1 MPATT
6 PDAVLD
12 RDHLLR
18 WRAGW
23 ARMMAGFVPGLATL
37 EEAVCRAAEAVG
49 TPARV
54 LDAGGG
60 PGVFAERMA
69 TRWPGAAVTV
79 LDIDPVLLALA
90 RHGVPGLVRTVD
102 SDLSSPDWAA
112 QAGDHDLIVAVMTLH
127 YLPAPDVRAF
137 YGAARR
143 ALRPGGLLVVADVMP
158 DDGLASVMDALDPA
172 DGEAAAEL
180 AWAQWWSE
188 LEDVAA
194 MRPLLAERRALFR
207 NRTPAEYTASASW
220 HIGAARTAGFTEAGT
235 LWRCG
240 RHAALAARA

>member
-12 RDHLLR
+12 RDQLRR

-23 ARMMAGFVPGLATL
+23 AQMMAGFVPGLATL
-37 EEAVCRAAEAVG
+37 EDAVCRAAEAVG

-90 RHGVPGLVRTVD
+90 RHGVPDLVRAVD
-102 SDLSSPDWAA
+102 GDLSSPAWTAHV
-112 QAGDHDLIVAVMTLH
+112 AGHDLIVAVMTLH
-127 YLPAPDVRAF
+127 YLPAAQVRAF
-137 YGAARR
+137 YDDARR

-180 AWAQWWSE
+180 AWAQWWGE
-188 LEDVAA
+188 LDEVTA

-207 NRTPAEYTASASW
+207 DRAPAEFTASMSW

-235 LWRCG
+235 LWRYG
-240 RHAALAARA
+240 RHAALAATA

>member
-1 MPATT
+1 MPAIT

-12 RDHLLR
+12 RDQLLR
-18 WRAGW
+18 WRTGW
-23 ARMMAGFVPGLATL
+23 AQIMSGFVPGLATL
-37 EEAVCRAAEAVG
+37 EEAVCRAAEAVA

-69 TRWPGAAVTV
+69 TRWPAAAVTV

-90 RHGVPGLVRTVD
+90 RHGVPDLVRTVD
-102 SDLSSPDWAA
+102 SDLSSPGWAA
-112 QAGDHDLIVAVMTLH
+112 RAGDHDLIVAVMTLH

-158 DDGLASVMDALDPA
+158 DDGIASVMSALDPA
-172 DGEAAAEL
+172 DGEVAAEL
-180 AWAQWWSE
+180 AWAQWWND
-188 LEDVAA
+188 LEQVAA

-207 NRTPAEYTASASW
+207 DRPPAEFTATASW
-220 HIGAARTAGFTEAGT
+220 HLGAARTAGFAEAGT

-240 RHAALAARA
+240 RHAALTAVA